1 MELPDFTQPL
11 WFLVSTLIVFVVV
24 IGRYLLI
31 AGLFYG
37 VFYLWFPHKWQQRKI
52 NEKAYKPGQ
61 LKKEIQR
68 STFTALLFAVSGSI
82 LLVLWQ
88 KGFTKI
94 YLNAAEY
101 WLWWLPVSLTIA
113 LLLHE
118 TYYYWLHRWMHQPK
132 FSG

>member
-11 WFLVSTLIVFVVV
+11 WFLVATLIVFVVV

-37 VFYLWFPHKWQQRKI
+37 AFYLWFPHKWQQRKI

-88 KGFTKI
+88 KGFTKYI
-94 YLNAAEY
+94 SMLRNIGYGGCQL
-101 WLWWLPVSLTIA
+101 A
-113 LLLHE
+113 LLLHC
-118 TYYYWLHRWMHQPK
+118 YYTKPIITGCIDGCISQK